1 MDNIEKS
8 IFLEAFCKSL
18 DSIGSSSIG
27 IAVSGGSDSM
37 ALFYLS
43 LFWVQRTGNVMKVAS
58 VNHGLRKGSDA
69 EIEFVKDRVGKNLI
83 SHFPLQSKVDIG
95 DLQGNI
101 QDNARKVRYKLLTEW
116 AKKEGIEC
124 ILLGHTLDDQE
135 ENLILRFFRG
145 SGVDGLASIQ
155 KKKYHNN
162 ILWFRPL
169 LEYRKDF
176 LQDFLKKIGK
186 DWVEDPSNVDEKFER
201 VKIRKLLPKLKKS
214 GLIKKRFAQTADH
227 MRRASKV
234 LATAAINEAK
244 SMIEITELGETKI
257 ESFKYYKA
265 LEDTRL
271 RILSGLIS
279 WYSGRFYRP
288 RFTQLDHLQK
298 LIAETGNIKGVSLGG
313 TIIKQSGGFININR
327 ELSLIKSREH
337 INSKNI
343 LWDNRWNIKFEEFH
357 EQNLKVV
364 PLGSLNYKKKE
375 LFDLNSSA
383 KGILDTLPAIL
394 KDNKLVFTPFSKLAY
409 EIEVNLLSGDKHLYK
424 NF

>member
-1 MDNIEKS
+1 MDKIEKS
-8 IFLEAFCKSL
+8 IFLESFCKSL

-27 IAVSGGSDSM
+27 VAVSGGSDSM

-43 LFWVQRTGNVMKVAS
+43 LFWIQRTGNSMKVAS
-58 VNHGLRKGSDA
+58 VDHGLRKGSDA

-83 SHFPLQSKVDIG
+83 SHFSLKPKIDIG
-95 DLQGNI
+95 NLQGNT

-135 ENLILRFFRG
+135 ENLVLRFFRG
-145 SGVDGLASIQ
+145 SGVDGLASIE

-162 ILWFRPL
+162 IIWYRPL

-176 LQDFLKKIGK
+176 LQNFLKKIGK
-186 DWVEDPSNVDEKFER
+186 DWIEDPSNIDDKFER
-201 VKIRKLLPKLKKS
+201 VKIRKLLPKLKES
-214 GLIKKRFAQTADH
+214 GLIKKGFVRTANH

-234 LATAAINEAK
+234 LTMVAIKEAK
-244 SMIEITELGETKI
+244 SMIEVTNLGETKI
-257 ESFKYYKA
+257 ETAQYIKA

-271 RILSGLIS
+271 RILAGLIS

-288 RFTQLDHLQK
+288 RFTQLDNLQK
-298 LIAETGNIKGVSLGG
+298 LIEENNNIRGVSLGG
-313 TIIKQSGGFININR
+313 IIIKQSGGFISINR
-327 ELSLIKSREH
+327 ELSVIKSREA
-337 INSKNI
+337 IKCKKI
-343 LWDNRWNIKFEEFH
+343 LWDNRWNIKFEEVST
-357 EQNLKVV
+357 QNFEVV

-375 LFDLNSSA
+375 LFDLESSA
-383 KGILDTLPAIL
+383 KCILDTLPAIL
-394 KDNKLVFTPFSKLAY
+394 KDNNLVFTPFSKLAY
-409 EIEVNLLSGDKHLYK
+409 DIEINLLSGDKHLYK